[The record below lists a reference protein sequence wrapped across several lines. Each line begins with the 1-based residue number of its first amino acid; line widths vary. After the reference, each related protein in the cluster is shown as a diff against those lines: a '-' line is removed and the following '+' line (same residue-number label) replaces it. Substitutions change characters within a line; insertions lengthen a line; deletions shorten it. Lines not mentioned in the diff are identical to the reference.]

1 MSDRLLWTICS
12 FIVAMSAAAVGWW
25 LVENAERK
33 LPVRRPGDSEMA
45 EIRRTRTP
53 GEWR

>member
-1 MSDRLLWTICS
+1 MSASLLWTICS

-25 LVENAERK
+25 WVENRERRM
-33 LPVRRPGDSEMA
+33 PVRRPSDAEMA